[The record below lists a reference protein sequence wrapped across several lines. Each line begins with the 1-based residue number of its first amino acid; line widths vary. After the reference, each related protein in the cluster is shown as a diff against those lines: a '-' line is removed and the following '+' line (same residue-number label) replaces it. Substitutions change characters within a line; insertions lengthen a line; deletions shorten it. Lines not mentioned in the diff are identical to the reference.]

1 MKFNVIN
8 KLILDTLVA
17 IKNVGILNTSKL
29 YISVIIDRLFYYDS
43 EYDIKESVDP
53 RDTIPNHP
61 NVGHATIYIPTRVS
75 PFMSMLKTLNPN
87 TNDTV
92 FVDFGCGKGGALL
105 LAAKFGI
112 KKVKGIEFCDK
123 LSSIASNNMQT
134 FSDKEGT
141 SSFEFEIINNDMSL
155 YNLDVLD
162 NLFYFYNPCNEFVLN
177 QVVQNIISSFNK
189 TPRFGMII
197 YQNNIIK
204 SSVFF
209 DKFKELY
216 FLNCREY
223 GGNRFFIYKIN
234 SNT

>member
-1 MKFNVIN
+1 MKFNVIK

-162 NLFYFYNPCNEFVLN
+162 NLFYFYNPCDEYILDKVIK
-177 QVVQNIISSFNK
+177 NIIYSFSES
-189 TPRFGMII
+189 PRGGII
-197 YQNNIIK
+197 VYQNNTINQPTI
-204 SSVFF
+204 F
-209 DKFKELY
+209 DNYKELS
-216 FLNCREY
+216 FLFCKEFV
-223 GGNRFFIYKIN
+223 GNKFFVYKVV
-234 SNT
+234 